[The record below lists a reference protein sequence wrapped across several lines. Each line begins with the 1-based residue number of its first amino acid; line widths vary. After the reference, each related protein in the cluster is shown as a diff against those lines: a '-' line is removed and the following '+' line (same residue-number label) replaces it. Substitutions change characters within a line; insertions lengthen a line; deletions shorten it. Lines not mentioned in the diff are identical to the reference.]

1 MFIEFVK
8 RLGNQLFF
16 LLSFEEF
23 RKIVFGAGRVK
34 EFQSMFVGGILIFEG
49 IDFDDIS
56 GLRDIADRFDLSVD
70 DCVFE

>member
-23 RKIVFGAGRVK
+23 RKIVFDAGRVK
-34 EFQSMFVGGILIFEG
+34 EFQSMFVGRILIFEG